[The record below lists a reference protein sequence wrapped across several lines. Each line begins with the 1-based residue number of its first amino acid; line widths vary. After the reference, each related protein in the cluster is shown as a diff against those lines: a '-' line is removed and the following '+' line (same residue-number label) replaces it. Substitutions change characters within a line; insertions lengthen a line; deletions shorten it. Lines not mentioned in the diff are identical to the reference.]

1 MSSSL
6 LPYTIIIYIRAVMR
20 KRTTDMAAKRLPA
33 MLRLP
38 RQEHAQ
44 RQRIMPY
51 KERRKNPLVRF
62 TAAKLRIFKRL
73 RKRLRGHAPIFNT
86 YSTAR
91 QSSERRLASKVFHS
105 SFPLPLS
112 PHSLPTLLLSKGV
125 AAPPSLGSPTVF
137 HTNSGSK
144 RQ

>member
-1 MSSSL
+1 MSLSL

-20 KRTTDMAAKRLPA
+20 KRTTDMAAKRPPA
-33 MLRLP
+33 TLCLP

-51 KERRKNPLVRF
+51 KGRRKNPLVRF

-73 RKRLRGHAPIFNT
+73 RKPPHGKVLIFNT
-86 YSTAR
+86 YSAVCQATAR
-91 QSSERRLASKVFHS
+91 RCLGKVFHS
-105 SFPLPLS
+105 NFPLPPPRLRLRT
-112 PHSLPTLLLSKGV
+112 PLLYKGAAALPRSALR
-125 AAPPSLGSPTVF
+125 AVF
-137 HTNSGSK
+137 HTTSSGK